1 MAKNKQ
7 KWYVVWS
14 GTEPGVYST
23 WAECKQRI
31 HGIAG
36 AKYKS
41 YDSLAEAEAA
51 YAAGYQAP
59 KRKTG
64 GEVRVSNLRL
74 TPEQLSEFPEIDPQ
88 SIAVDAACS
97 GNPGKMEYR
106 CVYVFADPSM
116 PKGQTV
122 VYSDSRNAMLWV
134 RQKKCKTTLPHT
146 PQFAQAHDMIARAE
160 KWLNEN
166 AVTNRVVKWE
176 TKRWGQIPADFGRK
190 QH

>member
-23 WAECKQRI
+23 WAACKPHI

-59 KRKTG
+59 ERKTG
-64 GEVRVSNLRL
+64 GEVRVSNQRL
-74 TPEQLSEFPEIDPQ
+74 TPEQLSEFPEIDPR

-106 CVYVFADPSM
+106 CVHVFGDPSM
-116 PKGQTV
+116 PDIFHFGPIMGTNNVAEFLAIVHALVMLKQRGDSQTV
-122 VYSDSRNAMLWV
+122 VYSDSRNAKGTVLLVCV
-134 RQKKCKTTLPHT
+134 R
-146 PQFAQAHDMIARAE
+146 A
-160 KWLNEN
+160 
-166 AVTNRVVKWE
+166 
-176 TKRWGQIPADFGRK
+176 
-190 QH
+190 

>member
-14 GTEPGVYST
+14 GTEPGVYGT

-64 GEVRVSNLRL
+64 GEVRVSNQRL
-74 TPEQLSEFPEIDPQ
+74 TPEQLSEFPEIDPR

-106 CVYVFADPSM
+106 CVYAVSY
-116 PKGQTV
+116 TH
-122 VYSDSRNAMLWV
+122 L
-134 RQKKCKTTLPHT
+134 TLPT
-146 PQFAQAHDMIARAE
+146 I
-160 KWLNEN
+160 LL
-166 AVTNRVVKWE
+166 V
-176 TKRWGQIPADFGRK
+176 
-190 QH
+190 